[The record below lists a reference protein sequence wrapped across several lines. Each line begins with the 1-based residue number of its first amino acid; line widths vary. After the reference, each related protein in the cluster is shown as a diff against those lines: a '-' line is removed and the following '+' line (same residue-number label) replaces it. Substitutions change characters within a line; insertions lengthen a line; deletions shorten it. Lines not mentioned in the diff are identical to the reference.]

1 VLTLANKL
9 IFFPQESVTDHWSIS
24 KYYGSDNRTT
34 FKYEMFSSSCSLMLY
49 AEVMNDDG
57 QDAAVHHIEK
67 KLNLLNRV
75 KLAQKQKENKE
86 QC

>member
-1 VLTLANKL
+1 
-9 IFFPQESVTDHWSIS
+9 
-24 KYYGSDNRTT
+24 
-34 FKYEMFSSSCSLMLY
+34 MLY

-67 KLNLLNRV
+67 KPNLLNTV
-75 KLAQKQKENKE
+75 KLAEKQKENKE